1 MTAHVSGASDA
12 AFLADLSDPLD
23 DGNRDALVGGR
34 HGAPFDILGP
44 HHIIVQSE
52 SCWVVRA
59 FIPGATAVSLVPA
72 ATLAADAATGSDV
85 RAESLPTNPTIPTI
99 PMRMLHPAGLF
110 SVIGKG
116 EVAPR
121 YQLEVQRGTG
131 QPERVIDPYAFP
143 PLLSDYD
150 LYLIGEGTHQQLYER
165 LGAHPRVFEGVQGVT
180 FAVWAPNARRVSVV
194 GDFNGWNER
203 AHPMRLRSNGIW
215 ELFLPSVP
223 TGALYKYA
231 ILSWNHGYHVL
242 KADPVAFAAELRPG
256 TAWRVWDL
264 GGYVWG
270 DAEWVSA
277 RERHDAMDAPIS
289 IYEVHAASWKPPTQA
304 EGGLINYR
312 DLAHQLVTY
321 VKDMGYTHIEL
332 MPIAEHPFDGS
343 WGYQVTGYFAPT
355 SRYGTPQDF
364 MYFVDYCH
372 QHGIGVLMD
381 WVPAHFPR
389 DEYGLS
395 YFDGTHLYEHADPR
409 LGEQPDW
416 GTLVFNFDRNEVR
429 NFLLANAL
437 FWLDVYHVDGLRVD
451 AVASMLYLDYSRK
464 AGEWL
469 PNQYGGRENLAAIS
483 FIRACNSTVQARF
496 PGALMVAEESTA
508 WPYVTAP
515 ASEGGLGFSLKWNMG
530 WMHDILEYMRYDPIY
545 RSYHQNELTFS
556 FAYVHSEKFVLA
568 LSHDEVVHV
577 KGSLLNKMPGDRWQK
592 FANLR
597 ALYSLMYAHPGK
609 KLLFMGGEIG
619 QWSEWNYAGYL
630 DWYVLNAANQPD
642 DLHARLH
649 TLVRDLNVLLLAEPA
664 LYQCDME
671 PEGFA
676 WIDGSDTAHS
686 VLAFMRY
693 AKDKSH
699 PLVWVCNFTPEPHYG
714 YRIGVPFAGPYAE
727 VFNSDAALYGGSNV
741 GNLGQVVS
749 EAVPMHGYA
758 YSLALTLPPLAV
770 VALRPMEQPANKT
783 RKRASNTAGTA
794 PNAHNAHRK
803 PRAKKIRDDAASSP
817 EEA

>member
-1 MTAHVSGASDA
+1 M
-12 AFLADLSDPLD
+12 
-23 DGNRDALVGGR
+23 
-34 HGAPFDILGP
+34 
-44 HHIIVQSE
+44 
-52 SCWVVRA
+52 
-59 FIPGATAVSLVPA
+59 
-72 ATLAADAATGSDV
+72 
-85 RAESLPTNPTIPTI
+85 
-99 PMRMLHPAGLF
+99 
-110 SVIGKG
+110 
-116 EVAPR
+116 
-121 YQLEVQRGTG
+121 
-131 QPERVIDPYAFP
+131 
-143 PLLSDYD
+143 
-150 LYLIGEGTHQQLYER
+150 
-165 LGAHPRVFEGVQGVT
+165 
-180 FAVWAPNARRVSVV
+180 
-194 GDFNGWNER
+194 
-203 AHPMRLRSNGIW
+203 
-215 ELFLPSVP
+215 
-223 TGALYKYA
+223 
-231 ILSWNHGYHVL
+231 
-242 KADPVAFAAELRPG
+242 
-256 TAWRVWDL
+256 
-264 GGYVWG
+264 
-270 DAEWVSA
+270 
-277 RERHDAMDAPIS
+277 
-289 IYEVHAASWKPPTQA
+289 
-304 EGGLINYR
+304 
-312 DLAHQLVTY
+312 
-321 VKDMGYTHIEL
+321 
-332 MPIAEHPFDGS
+332 
-343 WGYQVTGYFAPT
+343 
-355 SRYGTPQDF
+355 
-364 MYFVDYCH
+364 
-372 QHGIGVLMD
+372 
-381 WVPAHFPR
+381 
-389 DEYGLS
+389 
-395 YFDGTHLYEHADPR
+395 
-409 LGEQPDW
+409 
-416 GTLVFNFDRNEVR
+416 
-429 NFLLANAL
+429 
-437 FWLDVYHVDGLRVD
+437 
-451 AVASMLYLDYSRK
+451 
-464 AGEWL
+464 
-469 PNQYGGRENLAAIS
+469 
-483 FIRACNSTVQARF
+483 
-496 PGALMVAEESTA
+496 
-508 WPYVTAP
+508 TAP